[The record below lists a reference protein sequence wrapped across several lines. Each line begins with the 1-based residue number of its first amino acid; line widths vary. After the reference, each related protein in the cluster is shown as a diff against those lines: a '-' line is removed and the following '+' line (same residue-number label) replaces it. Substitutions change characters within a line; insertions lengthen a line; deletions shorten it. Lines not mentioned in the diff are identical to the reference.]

1 MELREPKHGDVKA
14 VRKLQR
20 EILFKFAKDLDLEN
34 LEELDEETILRE
46 LSKDPILFA
55 EFSTELEDL
64 RLIGTIILA
73 TGMEKR
79 EIEELSEK
87 EFWGMYNES
96 KEFLGG
102 DIEDFLQPYEAAIM
116 SPQKVEANEEL

>member
-1 MELREPKHGDVKA
+1 VKA

-79 EIEELSEK
+79 EIEDLSEK

-116 SPQKVEANEEL
+116 SSQKVEVKKES